1 MNATRRA
8 LERLLAAA
16 IAVLMTAM
24 VLNVLWQVFSRFVLR
39 TPSSHTEELARY
51 LMIWLGLLGGAYGV
65 GTKSHLA
72 VDYFTAG
79 LRGAARRGM
88 HAAVE
93 IAVLIF
99 AAAVMVGGGV
109 RLMWVT
115 FTLGQTSA
123 ALGRKL
129 GYVYAAVPIA
139 GACIVIF
146 SLASLAALRRGSDE
160 EAHPSEGLN

>member
-8 LERLLAAA
+8 LERLLAAT

-72 VDYFTAG
+72 VDYFMAG
-79 LRGAARRGM
+79 LQ
-88 HAAVE
+88 AAVE
-93 IAVLIF
+93 LAVLVF

-123 ALGRKL
+123 ALGLKL
-129 GYVYAAVPIA
+129 GYVYAAVPLA
-139 GACIVIF
+139 GACIVVF
-146 SLASLAALRRGSDE
+146 SVASLAALRRGDDE
-160 EAHPSEGLN
+160 HAKQSGGLN

>member
-1 MNATRRA
+1 MTALRHA

-16 IAVLMTAM
+16 IAILMTAM

-72 VDYFTAG
+72 VDFLTAG
-79 LRGAARRGM
+79 LQGAARRWM
-88 HAAVE
+88 HAVVE
-93 IAVLIF
+93 IAVLLF

-123 ALGRKL
+123 ALGLKL
-129 GYVYAAVPIA
+129 GYVYAAVPLA
-139 GACIVIF
+139 GVCIVVF
-146 SLASLAALRRGSDE
+146 CLASLAALRRGSDE
-160 EAHPSEGLN
+160 DAHPSGGLN

>member
-8 LERLLAAA
+8 LERLLAAT

-72 VDYFTAG
+72 VDYFMAG
-79 LRGAARRGM
+79 LQGAARRGLQ
-88 HAAVE
+88 AAVE
-93 IAVLIF
+93 LAVLVF

-123 ALGRKL
+123 ALGLKL
-129 GYVYAAVPIA
+129 GYVYAAVPLA
-139 GACIVIF
+139 GACIVVF
-146 SLASLAALRRGSDE
+146 SVASLATLRRGDDE
-160 EAHPSEGLN
+160 HAKQSGGLN